1 MITDSNHACMA
12 KMIGRRVQEGVL
24 FFPGKIWPPAQFY
37 GLAYNS
43 LVTAIIRNRRFR
55 IESKDNGSLTWFL
68 GGKFTLECIEI
79 YGRIRGESMRT
90 PLEIGLQLWGC
101 TDNPQNLKPITAV
114 AMMPSILNLSSIYSN
129 FACSVQRYLPSTP
142 RNIFGA
148 ML

>member
-1 MITDSNHACMA
+1 VVWARDFQKRGLQEKLLVFPKKIRLAAEFNDSIN
-12 KMIGRRVQEGVL
+12 
-24 FFPGKIWPPAQFY
+24 P
-37 GLAYNS
+37 

-55 IESKDNGSLTWFL
+55 IESKDNGNLTWFL